1 MKNSIKPKIWGPHGW
16 KFLHYVSLG
25 YPEKPT
31 DKEKIYYKNFYY
43 SLQNVLPCEKCAQ
56 NYKKN
61 IIEYPIDNHLQNR
74 DSLVKW
80 VIDIHNKVAEESYQD
95 QEINI
100 VLHYYLCTLI
110 DTNIILSE
118 HEAIEWVK
126 KQDFSKYEFVPGDGD
141 ITSLI

>member
-1 MKNSIKPKIWGPHGW
+1 MSINVVAAIIKKGD
-16 KFLHYVSLG
+16 HYLLAKRS
-25 YPEKPT
+25 
-31 DKEKIYYKNFYY
+31 KEKYMGLKWEFPGGKVE
-43 SLQNVLPCEKCAQ
+43 QNETFKDALSREILEEL
-56 NYKKN
+56 N
-61 IIEYPIDNHLQNR
+61 INIE
-74 DSLVKW
+74 
-80 VIDIHNKVAEESYQD
+80 IHNKVAEERYQD
-95 QEINI
+95 EEINI

>member
-1 MKNSIKPKIWGPHGW
+1 MNSTDVVAAIIKKGD
-16 KFLHYVSLG
+16 HYLLAKRS
-25 YPEKPT
+25 
-31 DKEKIYYKNFYY
+31 KEKYMGLKWEFPGGKVEPNETFKDALSREI
-43 SLQNVLPCEKCAQ
+43 LEELNV
-56 NYKKN
+56 N
-61 IIEYPIDNHLQNR
+61 
-74 DSLVKW
+74 
-80 VIDIHNKVAEESYQD
+80 IDIHNKVAEESYQD